1 MRCPMTSH
9 VIATARAEA
18 DTEHMDDNGGGAME
32 KVAEVRGVLRA
43 NAAVTGAC
51 GALVLAT
58 GGPLADVLDVGRPV
72 VWAVGVFFVVLAIE
86 VGVLAGRSPAVAV
99 GTARLLAVADAAW
112 AAGTVAV
119 VAAGLLPFPGALL
132 PLAVAVVTAGFA
144 VAEHRAAAGV
154 RPGLTARAT
163 ATA

>member
-1 MRCPMTSH
+1 
-9 VIATARAEA
+9 
-18 DTEHMDDNGGGAME
+18 MDDNGGGPVE
-32 KVAEVRGVLRA
+32 RIAEVRTVLRV

-51 GALVLAT
+51 GVAVLAA

-72 VWAVGVFFVVLAIE
+72 VWAVGAFFVVLAIE
-86 VGVLAGRSPAVAV
+86 VGILAGRSPAVAV

-132 PLAVAVVTAGFA
+132 PLAVAVVTAGFS
-144 VAEHRAAAGV
+144 VAEHRAAAAVPEATTAGV
-154 RPGLTARAT
+154 T